1 MSMELIY
8 LSRARIPSRKA
19 HVTHMHKMCD
29 ALRKQGIGVTFVHP
43 FRWRRYD
50 PELHDPKDHYNLK
63 YNPRYRTLPALD
75 LPVLKSIHV
84 RLWFWT
90 YASTFTLCVLLYL
103 LVRQFTAPGPI
114 VFYSRDHLVAY
125 AILKLNFLF
134 RVPLFLDLH
143 DLPDS
148 VRDHRKQ
155 TFQTIDGFV
164 VNGPGIRGELMD
176 AGYRSED
183 ILVAPNGVNPED
195 FDISLDRR
203 ECRAELSL
211 PRESFIAGFTGTPY
225 EYNGRDILLELARR
239 NPEMHFVS
247 VGGRPE
253 QLEPMRSYRQEH
265 GLDNVTLVEHQPHS
279 RIPVFLKS
287 FDCCL
292 LPLTADIKRTV
303 RYATPLKL
311 FEYLA
316 AGRPIV
322 ASDLP
327 SLSHFLTHG
336 DNALLVPPGSPEAF
350 GSALERLKTDPEL
363 RRALSRSA
371 RRHAGQF
378 TWSKRARRVLD
389 FLRVRSGQNG
399 RLSEARD
406 GD

>member
-1 MSMELIY
+1 MEILY
-8 LSRARIPSRKA
+8 ASRARVPSRKA
-19 HVTHMHKMCD
+19 HVTHMHKMTD
-29 ALRKQGIGVTFVHP
+29 AFREEGIDVTFVHP
-43 FRWRRYD
+43 FRWREYD
-50 PELHDPKDHYNLK
+50 PATDGPVDRYNLRHP
-63 YNPRYRTLPALD
+63 PRYRTLPALD
-75 LPVLKSIHV
+75 IPLLK
-84 RLWFWT
+84 RWNKKLWFWV
-90 YASTFTLCVLLYL
+90 YASS
-103 LVRQFTAPGPI
+103 FTACALIYLFLHQFLTKDTTVIYG
-114 VFYSRDHLVAY
+114 RDYVTVY
-125 AILKLNFLF
+125 AILKLKPLF
-134 RVPLFLDLH
+134 RSPVFLDLH
-143 DLPDS
+143 DLHDS
-148 VRDHRKQ
+148 IREHRKK
-155 TFQTIDGFV
+155 TFRTLDGFV
-164 VNGPGIRGELMD
+164 VNGPGIREELVD

-195 FDISLDRR
+195 FEIELDRR
-203 ECRAELSL
+203 ECRAELAL
-211 PRESFIAGFTGTPY
+211 PRESFIVGFTGTPY
-225 EYNGRDILLELARR
+225 VYNGRDTLLELARR

-253 QLEPMRSYRQEH
+253 QLEPMRSYRREH

-327 SLSHFLTHG
+327 SLSHFLTDG

-363 RRALSRSA
+363 RQALSRSA

-378 TWSKRARRVLD
+378 TWSNRARRILD
-389 FLRVRSGQNG
+389 FLRERSGRNG
-399 RLSEARD
+399 RLPETRH